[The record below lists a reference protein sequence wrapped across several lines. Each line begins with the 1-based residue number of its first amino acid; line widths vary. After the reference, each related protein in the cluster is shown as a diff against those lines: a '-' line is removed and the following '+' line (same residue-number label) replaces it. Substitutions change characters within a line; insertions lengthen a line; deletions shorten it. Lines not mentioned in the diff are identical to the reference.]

1 MAIPS
6 KDNSVQAS
14 SRTKMGLAI
23 AASVVVGILLGSTLF
38 ASVLSGTAAGAQKQ
52 DLKISGTETI
62 KVLGPNGKLVGQW
75 QGADP
80 LTYESANDLAGCLSG
95 YEPSIT
101 PPYYFGTCSGW
112 TNQIVAVYD
121 APGGTCTESS
131 KYCSDSGAVAT
142 SYLTP
147 NGCYVGD
154 PNQADV
160 VPCTG
165 WTIEGVFPPNDF
177 ASTFCSPT
185 CHVEDVRAG
194 YAPSVGGNMEGVFD
208 ELCTTAYGTTG
219 GVFDAFTN
227 SAGVSCTLGNNAIPA
242 IPTGGTLL
250 VAIAYT
256 IS

>member
-1 MAIPS
+1 MH
-6 KDNSVQAS
+6 AS
-14 SRTKMGLAI
+14 SRTKIGLAI
-23 AASVVVGILLGSTLF
+23 GASAVVGILLGSTLF
-38 ASVLSGTAAGAQKQ
+38 ASILSGAGSAAQKQ
-52 DLKISGTETI
+52 DLRISGTETV
-62 KVLGPNGKLVGQW
+62 KVLGPSGKLVGQW

-95 YEPSIT
+95 YEPSEAA
-101 PPYYFGTCSGW
+101 PYYFASCSGW

-131 KYCSDSGAVAT
+131 YKYCSDSGAVAT

-147 NGCYVGD
+147 NGCYVAD
-154 PNQADV
+154 PNQANV

-185 CHVEDVRAG
+185 CHVEDIRAG
-194 YAPSVGGNMEGVFD
+194 YAPSVGANMVGVFD
-208 ELCTTAYGTTG
+208 ELCTTAYGTNG
-219 GVFDAFTN
+219 GIFDSFTN
-227 SAGVSCTLGNNAIPA
+227 SAGVSCTLGNSAIPA
-242 IPTGGTLL
+242 VPTGGTLL
-250 VAIAYT
+250 VTIAYT